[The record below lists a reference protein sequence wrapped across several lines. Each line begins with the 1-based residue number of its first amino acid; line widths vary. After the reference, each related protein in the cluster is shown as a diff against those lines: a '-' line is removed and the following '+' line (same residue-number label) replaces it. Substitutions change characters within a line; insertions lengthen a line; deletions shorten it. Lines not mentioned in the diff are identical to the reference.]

1 MKNVKKLVRK
11 TKIFLRFLIGKEIIL
26 KPDIF
31 IKKEK
36 FGSDY
41 GGYEVAIDYINSNS
55 IVYSFGIGEDL
66 SFEMSLIKKYNLVVH
81 AFDPT
86 PKSINWVNKQVLPK
100 NLIIHEYGLGA
111 LDGEMIFYPPENP
124 DHVSYSTLRKSYQK
138 IERQVIKLPV
148 KTLGTIMTQLDHKQV
163 DILKMDIEGTEYDVI
178 DYIYYTQI
186 PRPSQILVEF
196 HHRFKEIGIN
206 KTIDAIAKLRSIG

>member
-1 MKNVKKLVRK
+1 MV
-11 TKIFLRFLIGKEIIL
+11 E
-26 KPDIF
+26 
-31 IKKEK
+31 
-36 FGSDY
+36 
-41 GGYEVAIDYINSNS
+41 
-55 IVYSFGIGEDL
+55 
-66 SFEMSLIKKYNLVVH
+66 
-81 AFDPT
+81 
-86 PKSINWVNKQVLPK
+86 KQVLPK

-206 KTIDAIAKLRSIG
+206 KTIDAIAKLRSIGYKLFSIGESNEEYCFIYYPENTE